1 MKKVFLLLAVSATLF
16 TACESN
22 AGKTTGT
29 AGTDTTKSESAAGMT
44 ENKAERNKKIM
55 MASYDAM
62 ASHNVNEMLKDCAAD
77 CVDYGDGSMPP
88 MKGKDS
94 IAKMLTTM
102 FSAFPDYKGS
112 DLKFVADGDWV
123 MVWGDGTGTFKNDFM
138 GMKATNKSF
147 KMKDVDIFKLNDA
160 GQIVEHHN
168 VQSPN
173 MMMMQVGA
181 AMPGKPMMGKK

>member
-1 MKKVFLLLAVSATLF
+1 MKKVFLLLAATATII
-16 TACESN
+16 TACETN
-22 AGKTTGT
+22 ANKT
-29 AGTDTTKSESAAGMT
+29 AGAGGEGKMSDSTATTTESKS
-44 ENKAERNKKIM
+44 ERNKKTM

-62 ASHNVNEMLKDCAAD
+62 ASHNVNEMLKDCSAD

-88 MKGKDS
+88 VKGKDS

-102 FSAFPDYKGS
+102 MSAFPDYKGS

-123 MVWGDGTGTFKNDFM
+123 MVWGDWSGTFKNDFM

-181 AMPGKPMMGKK
+181 SMPGKMMPGKK

>member
-1 MKKVFLLLAVSATLF
+1 MKKSLLLVAATAILF
-16 TACESN
+16 AACESN
-22 AGKTTGT
+22 ANKSAMGGTESKMSDST
-29 AGTDTTKSESAAGMT
+29 AGPKESKS
-44 ENKAERNKKIM
+44 ERNKKIM

-62 ASHNVNEMLKDCAAD
+62 GSHNVSEMLKDCAAD

-88 MKGKDS
+88 VKGKDS

-102 FSAFPDYKGS
+102 MTAFPDYKGS

-123 MVWGDGTGTFKNDFM
+123 MVWGDWSGTWKGDFM
-138 GMKATNKSF
+138 GMKPTNKSF

-173 MMMMQVGA
+173 IMMMQVGA
-181 AMPGKPMMGKK
+181 AMPGKMKPGKK

>member
-1 MKKVFLLLAVSATLF
+1 MKKSLLLLAATAFLF
-16 TACESN
+16 AACESN
-22 AGKTTGT
+22 ANKTAESGT
-29 AGTDTTKSESAAGMT
+29 ASKMSDSTAASSTESKS
-44 ENKAERNKKIM
+44 ERNKKII

-62 ASHNVNEMLKDCAAD
+62 NSHNVNDMLKDCAAD

-88 MKGKDS
+88 IKGKDS

-102 FSAFPDYKGS
+102 MSAFPDYKGS

-123 MVWGDGTGTFKNDFM
+123 MVWGEWSGTWKGDFM
-138 GMKATNKSF
+138 GMKPTNKSF

-181 AMPGKPMMGKK
+181 AMPGKMMPGKK